1 MDLNKLKNNKHVEN
15 LKQGFNDIQTVAQE
29 GNAKLFLKQFVA
41 VIVILLI
48 WWHVS
53 GKLSQKVQGYNDKM
67 SAIQIQQNSAQEYQ
81 SNKKQLIDLEPRFPD
96 VETKNEWLLSQI
108 LSIFKETGLTPEVSG
123 GQSEDTSNSAYVVA
137 SLPVT
142 TFMEF
147 NQFADLLAE
156 IENRDEYVKVSGFEL
171 DKETDPARLGSNKI
185 LLKFNTIFPKEK
197 IAKKLFADYDS
208 LIEARKQKLATD
220 NKTGEKK

>member
-1 MDLNKLKNNKHVEN
+1 MDLNKLKNNKHVEE

-53 GKLSQKVQGYNDKM
+53 GKLSKKVQGYNDKM

-96 VETKNEWLLSQI
+96 VENKNEWLLSQI

-123 GQSEDTSNSAYVVA
+123 GQSEDTSNSAYVVV

-147 NQFADLLAE
+147 NQFADLLAG
-156 IENRDEYVKVSGFEL
+156 IENRDEYVKVSAFEL

-208 LIEARKQKLATD
+208 LIEARKQKLATAS
-220 NKTGEKK
+220 KTGEKK

>member
-1 MDLNKLKNNKHVEN
+1 MDLNKLKNNKHVEE

-53 GKLSQKVQGYNDKM
+53 GKLSKKVQGYNDKM

-96 VETKNEWLLSQI
+96 VENKNEWLLSQI

-123 GQSEDTSNSAYVVA
+123 GQSEDTSNSAYVVV

-147 NQFADLLAE
+147 NQFADLLAG
-156 IENRDEYVKVSGFEL
+156 IENRDEYVKVSAFEL

-197 IAKKLFADYDS
+197 IAKKLRRA
-208 LIEARKQKLATD
+208 A
-220 NKTGEKK
+220 KK

>member
-1 MDLNKLKNNKHVEN
+1 MEE

-53 GKLSQKVQGYNDKM
+53 GKLSKKVQGYNDKM

-96 VETKNEWLLSQI
+96 VENKNEWLLSQI

-123 GQSEDTSNSAYVVA
+123 GQSEDTSNSAYVVV

-147 NQFADLLAE
+147 NQFADLLAG
-156 IENRDEYVKVSGFEL
+156 IENRDEYVKVSAFEL

-208 LIEARKQKLATD
+208 LIEARKQKLATAS
-220 NKTGEKK
+220 KTGEKK